1 MAHINQLGSA
11 IFSDLS
17 ISLFSTKTMLGTSA
31 ATYDQLLEVLSKIKD
46 GPLGATG
53 TGAAD
58 FPASITT
65 QLNWGGLFQTSL
77 STATASAVVSGTTVS
92 DAKSYVRLTHVKEFP
107 AMGTPA
113 NIVNVPIYGRKNS
126 LQIQG
131 QADSPTMEITVN
143 YVPSMWQGGELKG
156 GLDTAPI
163 ATSIKIGD
171 GKVYLMRFSLLNKE
185 PKGYNATLRS
195 ATSSTANAI
204 DEESIGEAVTNSTS
218 GTAEVQNSSFYF
230 LGKIETIEV
239 TPSLSDATTAKITI
253 AMQSDLVGA
262 FTVNYGTAT
271 QA

>member
-17 ISLFSTKTMLGTSA
+17 ISLFSTKTMLGSSA
-31 ATYDQLLEVLSKIKD
+31 ATYDQLLDVLSKIKD
-46 GPLGATG
+46 GALAVGG
-53 TGAAD
+53 TGAENL
-58 FPASITT
+58 PTSITS
-65 QLNWGGLFQTSL
+65 LVGWGGLFQNNL
-77 STATASAVVSGTTVS
+77 STITSTGITGGTLIA
-92 DAKSYVRLTHVKEFP
+92 DAKAYVRLTHVKEFP

-143 YVPSMWQGGELKG
+143 YVPTMWAGGELKG
-156 GLDTAPI
+156 GIDTSPVS
-163 ATSIKIGD
+163 TSIKIGD
-171 GKVYLMRFSLLNKE
+171 GKVYLMRFTLLNKE
-185 PKGYNATLRS
+185 PKGYNASLR
-195 ATSSTANAI
+195 ASSTSISNVN
-204 DEESIGEAVTNSTS
+204 DEDSIGEAVTNLKA
-218 GTAEVQNSSFYF
+218 GNAEVQNSSFYF

-262 FTVNYGTAT
+262 YTINYGTDL

>member
-17 ISLFSTKTMLGTSA
+17 ISLFSTKTVLGSA
-31 ATYDQLLEVLSKIKD
+31 ITTYDQLLEVLSKLKD
-46 GPLGATG
+46 GPLGIGG

-58 FPASITT
+58 LPSSITGT
-65 QLNWGGLFQTSL
+65 VGWGGLFQTNL
-77 STATASAVVSGTTVS
+77 STAASTAISGGTSTA
-92 DAKSYVRLTHVKEFP
+92 DAKAYVRLTHVKEFP

-143 YVPSMWQGGELKG
+143 YVPNMWAGGELKG
-156 GLDTAPI
+156 GIDTAPV
-163 ATSIKIGD
+163 ASSIKVGD

-185 PKGYNATLRS
+185 PKGYNASLRS
-195 ATSSTANAI
+195 ATSSTANST
-204 DEESIGEAVTNSTS
+204 DENSIGESVTNATN

-262 FTVNYGTAT
+262 YTIDYGTAT